1 MNITTIT
8 VFRIS
13 AHVEINAFLQ
23 LINDIRTHDIYE
35 QKDKKRC
42 SSKEVIKVNVEKFY
56 ITNEKKCE
64 RDCEQETR

>member
-1 MNITTIT
+1 MKITTNT

-42 SSKEVIKVNVEKFY
+42 SSKEIIKVNIEKFC
-56 ITNEKKCE
+56 ITNDRGAKN
-64 RDCEQETR
+64 